1 MYIYIISTYLY
12 TNDKTIKIGSTENPY
27 SRIGGYLTSYPP
39 NFKELNPTYY
49 RIYETTT
56 KSRDE
61 LYEYEEFIH
70 VHFKK
75 YRQRRNGHEKHD
87 SSEWFYFS
95 DVEDPIKIVD
105 EFIEKQP
112 WFSRVVQLGNIPHPK
127 TIHSNYEKNTMFIK
141 NDIKR
146 LELLEDTQRP
156 VIAKMCDFVK
166 DSKIL
171 AGYVIAPCGS
181 GKTVM
186 TCKSMKITNLSR
198 VIICCPFNQIQNQ
211 WRNTLIS
218 LDVFS
223 ESDILLVGVGG
234 TTNSELISLYMKK
247 QKYCI
252 ITTYMSSNIICP
264 LLSSSV
270 QLVCLDEAHH
280 LTGRVAKDDCGEGV
294 TRKIMEDCYK
304 LKVKRL
310 SLTFTPR
317 FLTKITSD
325 TSSISMDDEHIF
337 GQELA
342 RLNLRKL
349 INLGILPDYRVWSLS
364 DSSNKASGTL
374 AKATYLLD
382 AWNKTEW
389 YRGSQRHIIN
399 HLIIYTATLED
410 GKILEE
416 FLSCKTIDTAVINVK
431 GGDNTQVAINKFTEA
446 SRGIIINCKV
456 FNEGVDIPIAD
467 SVAIIYPKQSTVEI
481 TQMLLRAGRWYTD
494 KPLFHM
500 LIPIIDSD
508 DLTGFQDV
516 LMTLASSDE
525 ALQHELLV
533 QFIKGGSISEESNRT
548 VVEPSNCLPESIIIE
563 LYEGSKLDDLN
574 RMFKR
579 KFLGSL
585 EHKQIQKVCIEHNV
599 KTSVEYSQLR
609 EQLVD
614 LVEDPRN
621 RGESWFT
628 FLNPTTIERIT
639 PKEFVEVLDK
649 EGIKSPIVYDNWLLT
664 NKIIFPSVQNILDG
678 YFGDETNFSII
689 LSKYTT
695 VKKFNGR
702 R

>member
-1 MYIYIISTYLY
+1 MYIYIISTHLY
-12 TNDKTIKIGSTENPY
+12 KNDKTIKIGSTRDPY

-39 NFKELNPTYY
+39 NFKELSPTYY

-61 LYEYEEFIH
+61 LYEYEEAVH
-70 VHFKK
+70 LHFKK
-75 YRQRRNGHEKHD
+75 YRQRRNGYENHD
-87 SSEWFYFS
+87 SSEWFYFG
-95 DVEDPIKIVD
+95 DVEDSIKVVD
-105 EFIEKQP
+105 DFITEQP
-112 WFSRVVQLGNIPHPK
+112 WFSRIVNLGNIPHPK

-141 NDIKR
+141 NDDKR
-146 LELLEDTQRP
+146 LELLEDIQRP
-156 VIAKMCDFVK
+156 VITKICSFLD
-166 DSKIL
+166 DSSAL

-186 TCKSMKITNLSR
+186 ACKSIKMSNLSR

-211 WRNTLIS
+211 WRNTLVY

-223 ESDILLVGVGG
+223 ESDIILVGVGG
-234 TTNSELISLYMKK
+234 TTDSEVISSHMKK

-252 ITTYMSSNIICP
+252 ITTYMSSNIIGP

-280 LTGRVAKDDCGEGV
+280 LTGRVAKDDCGEGI

-304 LKVKRL
+304 LKIKRL

-317 FLTKITSD
+317 FLTKITGD

-349 INLGILPDYRVWSLS
+349 INLGVLPDYRVWSLS

-416 FLSCKTIDTAVINVK
+416 FLSSKTVDTVVINVK
-431 GGDNTQVAINKFTEA
+431 GGDNTQLAINKFTEA

-481 TQMLLRAGRWYTD
+481 TQMLLRAGRWYKD

-516 LMTLASSDE
+516 LMTLASSDD
-525 ALQHELLV
+525 ALQHELLT
-533 QFIKGGSISEESNRT
+533 QLTKGSPSGNERPSNINET
-548 VVEPSNCLPESIIIE
+548 TNCLPESVIIE
-563 LYEGSKLDDLN
+563 LYEGSKPDDIN

-609 EQLVD
+609 EQLID

-628 FLNPTTIERIT
+628 FLNPTTTERIT

-649 EGIKSPIVYDNWLLT
+649 EGIKSAIIYDNWLLT
-664 NKIIFPSVQNILDG
+664 SNINLPSVQNILDG
-678 YFGDETNFSII
+678 YFGDETNFSIV